1 MRKCRLFLLE
11 LALLATISSLLT
23 GCATSFHRENAMA
36 RLSDLKPDRSGVVN
50 VEFETPL
57 KLAVYMDMETIN
69 SDGAFFDKWQW
80 NHEDELILIPY
91 FDRLVKKRIF
101 SDYFFLPENGFD
113 PVDIDGVFKQ
123 AEKDGAEAIL
133 SIRSISFVDW
143 YYNPAGIL
151 DLTLIGTFWI
161 PGSNRDALI
170 LIRGDYWDVKNR
182 RLVFSTWSEGL
193 SRTVGPTFIISSENA
208 FKEAKRKSL
217 INFMKELNQE
227 VHPGFDVNLIK

>member
-1 MRKCRLFLLE
+1 
-11 LALLATISSLLT
+11 
-23 GCATSFHRENAMA
+23 
-36 RLSDLKPDRSGVVN
+36 
-50 VEFETPL
+50 
-57 KLAVYMDMETIN
+57 MDMETIN

-101 SDYFFLPENGFD
+101 SDYFFLPEDAFKPD
-113 PVDIDGVFKQ
+113 DIDGVFRQ

-161 PGSNRDALI
+161 PGSKRGCNLCAGVRIEVLVAQIGQGLI
-170 LIRGDYWDVKNR
+170 QLLFR
-182 RLVFSTWSEGL
+182 RVDLPEGL
-193 SRTVGPTFIISSENA
+193 DLVLDLHGLGT
-208 FKEAKRKSL
+208 
-217 INFMKELNQE
+217 
-227 VHPGFDVNLIK
+227 

>member
-1 MRKCRLFLLE
+1 MRKYRLFLLE

-36 RLSDLKPDRSGVVN
+36 RLSDLKPDRSGIVN

-69 SDGAFFDKWQW
+69 SDGNFFDKWQW

-182 RLVFSTWSEGL
+182 RLAFSIWSEGL
-193 SRTVGPTFIISSENA
+193 SRTVGPTFIISSEDA
-208 FKEAKRKSL
+208 FKEAKRRSL
-217 INFMKELNQE
+217 NNFIKELNKE